1 MRVARQI
8 AKEMTTKKTKAKS
21 AEQEMRSEYRFDY
34 SKARPNRFAARMSED
49 TVAVV
54 LDPDVASAFRTSTA
68 VNRALRRAMKAQRG
82 PKKKAG

>member
-1 MRVARQI
+1 
-8 AKEMTTKKTKAKS
+8 
-21 AEQEMRSEYRFDY
+21 
-34 SKARPNRFAARMSED
+34 MSED

-68 VNRALRRAMKAQRG
+68 VNRALRRAMKADRG